1 MPKILIA
8 DDSQFMRNMLKDIL
22 VKEGH
27 KDNLEA
33 EDGIEALRILKSKK
47 KPDLILLDIIM
58 PNLGGL
64 GVLRKMKKSDVSK
77 RVIVVSAVGQEKMK
91 EEAKKLGVENYI
103 VKPFR
108 EKEVVEM
115 VKKILE
121 ALE

>member
-77 RVIVVSAVGQEKMK
+77 RVIVVTAVGQEKMK